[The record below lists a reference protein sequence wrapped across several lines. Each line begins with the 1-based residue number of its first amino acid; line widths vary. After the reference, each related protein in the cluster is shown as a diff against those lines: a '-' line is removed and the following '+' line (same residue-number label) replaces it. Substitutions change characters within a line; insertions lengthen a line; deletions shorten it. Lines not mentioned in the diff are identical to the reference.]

1 MVSPEEIDRMV
12 LERYPV
18 TKDERK
24 CRDIKRLMGKV
35 REDYKKK
42 LIARE
47 SATETSVQ

>member
-1 MVSPEEIDRMV
+1 MVSPEEIERMV
-12 LERYPV
+12 LECYPV
-18 TKDERK
+18 THEERK
-24 CRDIKRLMGKV
+24 CLDIKKFMEKV